1 MIRIRHRVCH
11 KLHPHASGRACIPR
25 VKCFHRRP
33 LSSLKHVFF
42 SLFTWKRVCILQ
54 NSSMALKYK
63 SKYGTSRTRD
73 ISLRESS
80 SEQTSGSTS
89 SNNKM
94 AVDSL
99 IMRFSVHVNLLFF
112 LFRNPFL
119 FENTTV
125 NTEERRKGH
134 CEGKLN
140 PLSLL
145 IREHSRIHAV
155 DHVKLVYHIREQIE
169 SLTSNKHSSYYF
181 RMGFTN
187 LPRIDCTRLINRI
200 ICENNT
206 RNVIPRRDQ
215 RYQTDFFK

>member
-1 MIRIRHRVCH
+1 MF
-11 KLHPHASGRACIPR
+11 P
-25 VKCFHRRP
+25 
-33 LSSLKHVFF
+33 
-42 SLFTWKRVCILQ
+42 
-54 NSSMALKYK
+54 
-63 SKYGTSRTRD
+63 
-73 ISLRESS
+73 
-80 SEQTSGSTS
+80 STS
-89 SNNKM
+89 CRAWNM
-94 AVDSL
+94 
-99 IMRFSVHVNLLFF
+99 FF
-112 LFRNPFL
+112 FPFL
-119 FENTTV
+119 PGNAYVSYRIQAWHSSINQNMEQVERGISHWEKVRVNRLAAQPQVTTRWRLTVWSWGSLYMLTCYFSYLEIHSFFENTTV

-215 RYQTDFFK
+215 RYQTDFFKWEFSIT